1 MNLTGLFATPVCSF
15 NIGRSIDTDEKSFFE
30 NQERLKS
37 RNSDVSVDTYILDS
51 KEIFSI
57 KNFIESSLKTYV
69 DTVFSPPEETEIAIT
84 QSWLNYQGT
93 NGSHHRHYHP
103 NSFISGVFYVDAESN
118 IDNISFYNPR
128 QDAFKIESMF
138 YSEYNTEQVIFPIS
152 EGDLILFPSYL
163 PHSVDQRERNDKQRI
178 SLAFNT
184 FIKGVVGS
192 KRGLT
197 ELILGKNYGKS
208 I

>member
-15 NIGRSIDTDEKSFFE
+15 NFGRSIDTDVMSFVE

-37 RNSDVSVDTYILDS
+37 FSSDVSVDTYVLDQPEMS
-51 KEIFSI
+51 AI
-57 KNFIESSLKTYV
+57 KDFIEESLKVYV
-69 DTVFSPPEETEIAIT
+69 DTVFSPPDDTTIEIT

-103 NSFISGVFYVDAESN
+103 NSFISGVFYVDAEDN
-118 IDNISFYNPR
+118 VDNISFYNPR
-128 QDAFKIESMF
+128 QDAFKIESIF
-138 YSEYNTEQVIFPIS
+138 YNEYNTDQMTFPIS
-152 EGDLILFPSYL
+152 RGDLILFPSYL
-163 PHSVDQRERNDKQRI
+163 PHSVEQRTRDDKQRI

-184 FIKGVVGS
+184 FITGIIGS

-197 ELILGKNYGKS
+197 ELFLGEKNGKG